1 MTVPFVD
8 LRAQARELHEELHE
22 VFESVISRAAYT
34 LGPECA
40 AFEAAFAEYCGVSF
54 CAGVSAGTDA
64 VRLALQAAG
73 VGPGDDVVIPVNT
86 FIATAEAVSHC
97 GATPVFVDSLP
108 DTANIDPGQIE
119 AALTA
124 RTTAILPVH
133 LYGQPAEMDPIL
145 ELAARHG
152 LAVVEDACQAHGA
165 LYKGK
170 PCGSLGLTAAFSFY
184 PGKNLGAL
192 GDGGAVTTSSPAS
205 FATATLLRN
214 HGELP
219 KSVHSAVGYCNRL
232 HNLQAGFLAAKLP
245 HLPAWNEARRRAAA
259 RYDELLAGNAT
270 VKPVAC
276 RDDVEPVY
284 HLYVV
289 QVDERDGVRERLRE
303 AGVDSGV
310 HYPTPLH
317 LTPAYASLGYGPG
330 DFPMAEAMAPR
341 LLSLPMFPE
350 ITDEQIDHVV
360 ERLAAA
366 VA

>member
-1 MTVPFVD
+1 VPFVD
-8 LRAQARELHEELHE
+8 LRAQARELHDELHE
-22 VFESVISRAAYT
+22 VFESVVSRAAYT

-40 AFEAAFAEYCGVSF
+40 AFEAAFAEHCGVGF
-54 CAGVSAGTDA
+54 CAGVSSGTDA

-73 VGPGDDVVIPVNT
+73 VGPGDEVVVPVNT
-86 FIATAEAVSHC
+86 FFATAEAVSHC
-97 GATPVFVDSLP
+97 GATPVFVDCLP
-108 DTANIDPGQIE
+108 DTANIDAGRIE

-124 RTTAILPVH
+124 RAKAIVPVH
-133 LYGQPAEMDPIL
+133 LYGQPADMDPIL

-170 PCGSLGLTAAFSFY
+170 PCGSLSLAAAFSFY

-192 GDGGAVTTSSPAS
+192 GDGGAVTTSSPEA
-205 FATATLLRN
+205 FAAVTLLRN
-214 HGELP
+214 HGEHP

-245 HLPAWNEARRRAAA
+245 YLPAWNAARRRAAA
-259 RYDELLAGNAT
+259 RYDEQLAVVPGVTPIA
-270 VKPVAC
+270 VRADVVPV
-276 RDDVEPVY
+276 R

-289 QVDERDGVRERLRE
+289 LVDDRDAVRERLRA

-317 LTPAYASLGYGPG
+317 LTPAYAALGYGRG
-330 DFPMAEAMAPR
+330 DFPVAEAMAPR

-350 ITDEQIDHVV
+350 ISDEQIDCVV

-366 VA
+366 LT